1 VLENMLHALL
11 DCIRQFMQ
19 TDTIAVLLQ
28 TKSGQQLAVRATIG
42 LEEIV
47 EEIEFRS
54 GVALQAKCS

>member
-1 VLENMLHALL
+1 
-11 DCIRQFMQ
+11 MQ

-42 LEEIV
+42 LGNC

-54 GVALQAKCS
+54 GVALQAKLQLAAS